1 MNRASSTFHNRND
14 LNDIPTRDWVARWLP
29 ARWQPYAR
37 LCRIDRPIGIWL
49 TLLPTLA
56 GVTLAADGHPTLL
69 RLSVFALGAAIMRGA
84 GCTITDMFD
93 RNFDGR
99 VERTRLRP
107 LASGQITLRQASY
120 FLLVQLLAAAALLGF
135 LNEPSVWLAIALLPI
150 VVVYPLCKRFTYW
163 PQAVLGMAFNWGIL
177 MAWADTT
184 GRVAIEG
191 VLVWLGAVAWQL
203 GYDTIYAYVDRED
216 DRKIGLRS
224 TALRFGE
231 FGRAWIA
238 AFYAIALLLWILAG
252 TLITSAIGYYF
263 MMALIAI
270 HFSWQLAKI
279 DVNCPER
286 GIPLFRSNT
295 WVGIALLLGAFAA
308 GY

>member
-1 MNRASSTFHNRND
+1 MNRVSSTCRRRND

-69 RLSVFALGAAIMRGA
+69 RLSIFALGAAIMRGA
-84 GCTITDMFD
+84 GCTINDMFD
-93 RNFDGR
+93 RDFDGR

-107 LASGQITLRQASY
+107 LASGQMSLRQASY

-135 LNEPSVWLAIALLPI
+135 LNQLSVGLAIALLPI

-184 GRVAIEG
+184 GSVGIEG

-203 GYDTIYAYVDRED
+203 GYDTVYAYVDRED
-216 DRKIGLRS
+216 DRKIGLHS
-224 TALRFGE
+224 TALRFGDS
-231 FGRAWIA
+231 GRGWIA

-252 TLITSAIGYYF
+252 TLITPACGYYL
-263 MMALIAI
+263 MMTLIAI
-270 HFSWQLAKI
+270 HFSWQLAKF
-279 DVNCPER
+279 DVSCPER